1 MAKQVEKE
9 LKKSSRLTPAEAQAE
24 NARLLAEYADSEQT
38 LVGRLRCVSCSEKE
52 GGFRCGYTVAVQRS
66 RKDGRMFYCTKCLAP
81 IANVA
86 VDGTVKIVQP

>member
-1 MAKQVEKE
+1 
-9 LKKSSRLTPAEAQAE
+9 
-24 NARLLAEYADSEQT
+24 
-38 LVGRLRCVSCSEKE
+38 
-52 GGFRCGYTVAVQRS
+52 VAVQRS